1 MFDWFKYQ
9 TRTMMFGLNKQNVL
23 LELLILTENI
33 IISAVLKGKEIEIFL
48 VLGTYKTRREFGNFP
63 LLLLNSITIHIL

>member
-33 IISAVLKGKEIEIFL
+33 L
-48 VLGTYKTRREFGNFP
+48 
-63 LLLLNSITIHIL
+63 